1 MFDNACVRFAL
12 NFNFKLFDGLSYVD
26 GYESFYCILNGRI
39 LNLVCELFQ
48 LFSVSE
54 NIDNKSGHHQF
65 DGF

>member
-1 MFDNACVRFAL
+1 MDI
-12 NFNFKLFDGLSYVD
+12 SYVD